1 MSSKNQDERIGIIA
15 FLYKKRYNQYRKLYI
30 FNSILY
36 TTMVLIPTV
45 IEKSHKWERAYDI
58 YSRLL
63 EDRIIFV
70 GGGVETHMV
79 NTIIA
84 QMLFLEKKDP
94 DKDIIMYINSPW
106 GEVYSGMAI
115 YDTMQ
120 YVKCDVV
127 TICTGLAASMGSMLL
142 VAGTKGKRYMLP
154 NSRVMIHQP
163 LSGAKWQIT
172 DMQIA
177 VEEWLK
183 LKKLLTGIMS
193 ERTGQAYDKVADDM
207 ERDNWMSSQDALD
220 YGIVDKILYP
230 EQK

>member
-1 MSSKNQDERIGIIA
+1 
-15 FLYKKRYNQYRKLYI
+15 
-30 FNSILY
+30 
-36 TTMVLIPTV
+36 MVLIPTV
-45 IEKSHKWERAYDI
+45 IEKSHKGERAYDI

-84 QMLFLEKKDP
+84 QMLFLEKQDP
-94 DKDIIMYINSPW
+94 DKDIIMYINSPG

-115 YDTMQ
+115 FDTMQ
-120 YVKCDVV
+120 HVKCDVQ

-142 VAGTKGKRYMLP
+142 VWGTKWKRSILP

-163 LSGAKWQIT
+163 LSGAQWQIT

-177 VEEWLK
+177 VEEGMR
-183 LKKLLTGIMS
+183 LKKTLTAIMA
-193 ERTGQAYDKVADDM
+193 ERTGQDYKKVADDM
-207 ERDNWMSSQDALD
+207 ERDRWLSPEEALE
-220 YGIVDKILYP
+220 YGIVDKIIYP
-230 EQK
+230 NKK